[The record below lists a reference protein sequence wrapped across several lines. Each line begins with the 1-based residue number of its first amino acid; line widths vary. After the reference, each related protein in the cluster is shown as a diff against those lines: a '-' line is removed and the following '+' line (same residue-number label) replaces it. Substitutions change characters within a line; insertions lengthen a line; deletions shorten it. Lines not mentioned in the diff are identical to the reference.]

1 MDAYKVDIL
10 CSENKL
16 KLHTKVG
23 FKLVNLDVEY
33 NSALVKVVVNLVALV
48 KELKSP
54 SFVILMSLGVSK
66 GRLQLKGA
74 RQPPHCILN
83 SFNRFLEVLI

>member
-1 MDAYKVDIL
+1 LDAYKIDIL
-10 CSENKL
+10 HNGNEMKVRAKVSFKL
-16 KLHTKVG
+16 MKFKTDYNFAFTKVKINLG
-23 FKLVNLDVEY
+23 FLTQ
-33 NSALVKVVVNLVALV
+33 
-48 KELKSP
+48 ELKSP